1 MKKSYRIAFLLVFLT
16 SPLMLLAQQVSS
28 ELAKQKALTFLTKS
42 DKSSTNRSASIK
54 TPRLVLANDRDEF
67 YVFNDEANGG
77 YVVVSGDERM
87 PDVLGYSYTGHF
99 DAEDIPCNMRAW
111 LEDYANQVIYLRAH
125 PEVPA
130 SRRTANE
137 REEISPLLKC
147 HFNQENYYHDK
158 CPILDG
164 EHCYTGCVAT
174 AMAQIMYYYQWPKHT
189 TNIIPGYTTKTNKIE
204 MPAIPVT
211 TLDWDNVLEKYN
223 RRENYSDE
231 QIDAISTLMLLCGT
245 SVEMDYDSV
254 GSGASL
260 SYAAMAFRK
269 YFDYN
274 DMVEYAK
281 RGELDVWVEMLYD
294 ELKDGRPVLYE
305 GEPYVGSG
313 HAFILDGYKDGYFH
327 VNWGWGGQGDDYFL
341 LTKLNGFNTNQGA
354 VIGIRPDNDDY
365 PSRYAVLDNEKLT
378 LYYDKEKSHRSG
390 TIIPHR
396 EDWILYNRQIT
407 ECIIDPSFANLEPIS
422 LAELFSGMW
431 ELKSIQGLEYLNT
444 SKALNMKSMFR
455 NCSNLTI
462 LDVSGFKTDN
472 VGDMGSMFQ
481 GCSSLKGL
489 DVSGFKTD
497 KVTIMNSMFE
507 GCSSLTN
514 LDVSG
519 FKTDN
524 VNDMSSMFYGC
535 SSLTNLDVSGF
546 NTENVNSMGSMFQGC
561 SNLKSLDVSGF
572 KTDKVG
578 DMGSMFRDCLGLT
591 SLDVSGFNTE
601 NVGDMGSM
609 FRGCSNLK
617 SIDVSG
623 FKARYVRDM
632 SYMFYD
638 CSNLTD
644 LDLSHFNTYSLKN
657 MRMMFYDCSNLMNL
671 DLSNFST
678 YSVTDMRY
686 TFYGCSNLNTIYAS
700 DHWDMSNV
708 EKSDYMFGSCN
719 SLIGCAGTT
728 YNSQHINGDYAHI
741 DGGAENPGYFTYK
754 ASKLHTVTYIVEGE
768 VYMIQTYEYGDS
780 IVMYYYPVR
789 GGYEFK
795 WIDLPETMPDHDI
808 IVMGIYTVNKYK
820 ITYMIDGEEYQTV
833 EVEFGSTI
841 TPPNPGDREGYDFAW
856 GDYPS
861 TMPAYNIII
870 NGSYTA
876 TDIKPVLADESDVKI
891 YTVSGK
897 ELNNLQKGVNILRY
911 KDGRTQKL
919 IIK

>member
-99 DAEDIPCNMRAW
+99 DVEDIPCNMRAW
-111 LEDYANQVIYLRAH
+111 LEGYANQVKYLRAH

-147 HFNQENYYHDK
+147 HFNQGYPYNDK
-158 CPILDG
+158 CPIIDGKHTLDG
-164 EHCYTGCVAT
+164 CTAT
-174 AMAQIMYYYQWPKHT
+174 AMAQIMDYYQWPKQT
-189 TNIIPGYTTKTNKIE
+189 TEIIPGYKTETKGIDMPVIPITTI
-204 MPAIPVT
+204 
-211 TLDWDNVLEKYN
+211 DWDNILEVYYGN
-223 RRENYSDE
+223 VDYSDE
-231 QIDAISTLMLLCGT
+231 QIDAISTLILLCGT
-245 SVEMDYDSV
+245 SVEMDYDLG

-281 RGELDVWVEMLYD
+281 RGEFEVWVELLYN
-294 ELKDGRPVLYE
+294 ELNEGRPVLYDGYTYE
-305 GEPYVGSG
+305 GVG
-313 HAFILDGYKDGYFH
+313 HAFVLDGYRDGYFH
-327 VNWGWGGQGDDYFL
+327 VNWGWGGQGDDYFQ
-341 LTKLNGFNTNQGA
+341 LTELNGFFMYQGA

-365 PSRYAVLDNEKLT
+365 PSRYAVLDNEKMM
-378 LYYDKEKSHRSG
+378 LYYDKERAHRSG
-390 TIIPHR
+390 TVLSHQ
-396 EDWILYNRQIT
+396 EDWSNYALQVT
-407 ECIIDPSFANLEPIS
+407 ECIIDPSFANLEMRNLS
-422 LAELFSGMW
+422 SFFSNW
-431 ELKSIQGLEYLNT
+431 RSLKSITGLEYLNM
-444 SKALNMKSMFR
+444 SKVTNMSYMFR
-455 NCSNLTI
+455 
-462 LDVSGFKTDN
+462 D
-472 VGDMGSMFQ
+472 
-481 GCSSLKGL
+481 CSSLTNL

-601 NVGDMGSM
+601 YVGDMGSM

-876 TDIKPVLADESDVKI
+876 TDIKAVLADESDVKI
-891 YTVSGK
+891 FTISGK